1 MFVFS
6 GCQGYTIAYCVTSS
20 GERPPLSVHPLD
32 AGVRRATRSRWA
44 ESARSRSR
52 TLSLSWKNGSARRS
66 GAREPGAE
74 WSRLHGLLCL
84 RQAQHSFSRSAPRTR
99 GGGSIR
105 AALTTATHAGAPLN
119 SSRARCRCTCE
130 WRSARTPREA
140 RAGVCGL
147 APCSWRAGSSA
158 KRGSCRCKAAG
169 CWSWAAAW
177 GYLRSRQRSWAPR
190 ASPRTACLCC
200 CARWSAAR
208 ARTTGRGARASRSWT
223 GTMSPRAP

>member
-1 MFVFS
+1 MYTPSTPAS
-6 GCQGYTIAYCVTSS
+6 GA
-20 GERPPLSVHPLD
+20 RHAL
-32 AGVRRATRSRWA
+32 AGQRALA
-44 ESARSRSR
+44 LALARSRSPGR
-52 TLSLSWKNGSARRS
+52 TAALGGVALANR
-66 GAREPGAE
+66 GAE
-74 WSRLHGLLCL
+74 WSRLRGLLCL
-84 RQAQHSFSRSAPRTR
+84 PPAPHSFSRSAPRTR

-177 GYLRSRQRSWAPR
+177 GCLRSRQRSWAPR